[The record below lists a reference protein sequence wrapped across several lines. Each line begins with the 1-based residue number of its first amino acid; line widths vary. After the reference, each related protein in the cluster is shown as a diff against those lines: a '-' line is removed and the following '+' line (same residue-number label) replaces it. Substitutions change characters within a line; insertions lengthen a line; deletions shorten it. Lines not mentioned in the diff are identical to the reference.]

1 MSGEK
6 IENNRDI
13 FSIPGEDVRR
23 REVNFCT
30 SRHPESSLPHR
41 YLSSGELIGGVRP
54 SQPLSSHNN
63 TNRYVQLSTFLD
75 RGHVDHCYQLAGL
88 TDATPPDEI

>member
-1 MSGEK
+1 MSAEK
-6 IENNRDI
+6 IKTNLDI

-30 SRHPESSLPHR
+30 STHPESSLPQR
-41 YLSSGELIGGVRP
+41 YLSSGEHGEG
-54 SQPLSSHNN
+54 SHPHYYYFKNKS
-63 TNRYVQLSTFLD
+63 VQLDNFLD